1 MIKNMKWLYQHSKM
15 FQEYIAAYPVFKDY
29 LEENVVA
36 KYDDELKLFLR
47 IVRIVARCLS
57 FLVFGVTIIRVL
69 FFSFVFVFIFWRPF
83 VFDVKQEFDVKQFLE
98 VEHKLT

>member
-1 MIKNMKWLYQHSKM
+1 M

-47 IVRIVARCLS
+47 IVLR
-57 FLVFGVTIIRVL
+57 
-69 FFSFVFVFIFWRPF
+69 
-83 VFDVKQEFDVKQFLE
+83 
-98 VEHKLT
+98 